1 MTKKLSVEEL
11 QKEVEKIAEYI
22 AQAKLEIVAISL
34 SEEKSGTDKN
44 IAHAALE
51 LNEVV
56 RHTEEAT
63 NTIMDK
69 ADAIMQAAG
78 AMADAELGGTLSD
91 HAMGI
96 LEACSFQDI
105 TGQRIK
111 KVLKTLVQIE
121 LRIGNLIK
129 LFGGKLP
136 EGYVIGEIDT
146 GEIRRADEDLL
157 NGPQLSKDAP
167 NQDDIDKLFASS

>member
-1 MTKKLSVEEL
+1 MSEKITLSQLER
-11 QKEVEKIAEYI
+11 EVEKIAEYI

-34 SEEKSGTDKN
+34 SEEKTGTDKN
-44 IAHAALE
+44 LANAAIE
-51 LNEVV
+51 LQEVI

-69 ADAIMQAAG
+69 ADAVMQVAG
-78 AMADAELGGTLSD
+78 GLSDADASGQLMD

-111 KVLKTLVQIE
+111 KVHKTLEQIE
-121 LRIGNLIK
+121 LRIGNLIR

-136 EGYVIGEIDT
+136 ENIAVGEVET
-146 GEIRRADEDLL
+146 GGPRRADEDLM
-157 NGPQLSKDAP
+157 NGPQLKNEAP
-167 NQDDIDKLFASS
+167 TQDEIDKLFSS